1 MTAATTPPRR
11 PTLTARG
18 RRTRDSI
25 VETAASL
32 MHSNGVRATSLDDV
46 LARCGAG
53 KSQLYHLFA
62 SKDELMQA
70 VIAHQWQATRTAFDL
85 DAHGPDTWDDVRRW
99 INTVID
105 IQVSAGAPVRC
116 PLGSLAYELT
126 GANEVV
132 RAQLDQIFAEWAAHL
147 ADGLTRMRTRNLLR
161 AAADPHRLALS
172 TLASIQGGIILAHTR
187 GDLEPLRVA
196 LDGAFDLLCA
206 NATPPDPGAAT

>member
-1 MTAATTPPRR
+1 M
-11 PTLTARG
+11 
-18 RRTRDSI
+18 
-25 VETAASL
+25 ETAASL

-70 VIAHQWQATRTAFDL
+70 VIAYQWQATRAAFDL
-85 DAHGPDTWDDVRRW
+85 DSHGPDTWDDVQRW

-105 IQVSAGAPVRC
+105 LQVSADAPVRC

-147 ADGLTRMRTRNLLR
+147 ADGLTRMKSRNLLR
-161 AAADPHRLALS
+161 ASADPHRLALS
-172 TLASIQGGIILAHTR
+172 TLASIQGGIILTHTH
-187 GDLEPLRVA
+187 GDLEPLRAA
-196 LDGAFDLLCA
+196 LEGAFDLLHA
-206 NATPPDPGAAT
+206 HATRPDPGAATQG